1 MDYRFTPAGEEFRNE
16 FKSWLEKTFPANEPP
31 PKLDTVEDRINAY
44 RSYQKKL
51 SDGGYAGIRYP
62 RELGGRGGTLME
74 EIIVTEELNPYAIA
88 HAANVNSI
96 GFGMGLPTIFAVGTE
111 EQKKDLIPKLLDGT
125 HIWCQAFSEP
135 NSGSDAASIS
145 TRAEKKD
152 GYYLVN
158 GQKVWITSAQYADM
172 CMLLVRTN
180 PDVPKHKG
188 LSYLLMDMKLPG
200 VEVRPIKQ
208 ISEESEF
215 NEIFIDNVKVP
226 ENMLVGA
233 ENEGWG
239 IAITT
244 LMFERIM
251 GDLSMAKMFIQE
263 FYQLLEMARE
273 MKRGGQ
279 PVLNDYMF
287 RQKLAQIYI
296 ELMVLKY
303 NGYRSAGKA
312 MKGGMPGPEGSIG
325 KLLWSETHKK
335 MTELAM
341 EIQGMANQLMKGS
354 PLAVEDGYWQY
365 LFLTSKS
372 GTIAAGTSEILKNII
387 GERVLGLP
395 KDMARALFAKKE
407 R

>member
-1 MDYRFTPAGEEFRNE
+1 MDYRLTPEDEKFREEFRA
-16 FKSWLEKTFPANEPP
+16 WLAKAFPKDEPAP
-31 PKLDTVEDRINAY
+31 RLDTVEDRIRAY
-44 RSYQKKL
+44 RNYQKKL
-51 SDGGYAGIRYP
+51 FDGGYAGIHYP
-62 RELGGRGGTLME
+62 KEYGGRGGTLME
-74 EIIVTEELNPYAIA
+74 EIIVTEELTPYAIA
-88 HAANVNSI
+88 HAASVNSI
-96 GFGMGLPTIFAVGTE
+96 GFGMGLPTIYSVGTE
-111 EQKKDLIPKLLDGT
+111 EQKRKFIPRLLDGT
-125 HIWCQAFSEP
+125 HVWCQAFSEP

-172 CMLLVRTN
+172 CMLLVRTD

-188 LSYLLMDMKLPG
+188 LSYFLLDMKLPG

-215 NEIFIDNVKVP
+215 NEIFLDNVKIP
-226 ENMLVGA
+226 ENMLVGR

-239 IAITT
+239 VAVTT

-251 GDLSMAKMFIQE
+251 GDLSMASMFMRE
-263 FYQLLEMARE
+263 FYQLLNMARG
-273 MKRGGQ
+273 MKRRGT
-279 PVLNDYMF
+279 PVLEDPMI
-287 RQKLAQIYI
+287 RQNIAQIYI

-312 MKGGMPGPEGSIG
+312 IKGGVPGPEGSIG
-325 KLLWSETHKK
+325 KLLWSETHKR
-335 MTELAM
+335 MAELAM
-341 EIQGMANQLMKGS
+341 EIQGPFNQLMERS
-354 PLAVEDGYWQY
+354 PLTVEDGYWQY

-395 KDMARALFAKKE
+395 KDMARDLLAKKG